1 MLPLIKYINDII
13 ICDKTM
19 IYFDYSAN
27 YPTRKEVLD
36 ELVLCENEYYGNT
49 NSMHELG
56 KKSHQKYLE
65 CLNKLY
71 SYLNISKDEYEII
84 FTPSATYANNLA
96 IQGIAKSYSGF
107 GDKILTSEFEHSSTN
122 TTLSYLKDLG
132 KSIEFVKTKQDGQLD
147 LFDLESKITPST
159 ILLCV
164 CLVESEVGT
173 IQDYKKILEI
183 TNKYPHL
190 HVLFDVTQGMC
201 KFKFDYSKMEM
212 FTFTP
217 HKFGGLIGTGFL
229 VIRKNT
235 IITPL
240 IYGGKAESNYNPG
253 TFPLSLFVSSV
264 KAIELGFK
272 ELENNYSY
280 VLSLYEYLIQELQKL
295 DNITINSQY
304 KNPYICNISI
314 KNKLG
319 SYIVDYLSSKGIC
332 VSQKSACS
340 ITNTPS
346 KTIMS
351 MYHDRKRALSSFRIS
366 LSNLTTLEQVKILI
380 NTIKEIK

>member
-1 MLPLIKYINDII
+1 
-13 ICDKTM
+13 M
-19 IYFDYSAN
+19 IYFDYCAN
-27 YPTRKEVLD
+27 YPTKQEVLD
-36 ELVLCENEYYGNT
+36 ELISCEKEYCGNT
-49 NSMHELG
+49 NSIHELG

-65 CLNKLY
+65 CLDKLY
-71 SYLNISKDEYEII
+71 TLLNISKDEYDIV

-96 IQGIAKSYSGF
+96 IQGIAKSFSGF

-122 TTLSYLKDLG
+122 TTLSYLKDTG
-132 KSIEFVKTKQDGQLD
+132 KNIEFVKTNKDGQLD
-147 LFDLESKITPST
+147 LIDLEEKITPST

-173 IQDYKKILEI
+173 IQDYEKILEV
-183 TNKYPHL
+183 TSKYPNL

-229 VIRKNT
+229 VIRKST

-264 KAIELGFK
+264 KAIELGFSN
-272 ELENNYSY
+272 LETNYNY
-280 VLSLYEYLIQELQKL
+280 VLLLYNYLINELQKL
-295 DNITINSQY
+295 PNIIINSTNI
-304 KNPYICNISI
+304 NPYICNISI

-319 SYIVDYLSSKGIC
+319 YESVNYLSLKGIC

-340 ITNTPS
+340 LTNTPS

-351 MYHDRKRALSSFRIS
+351 IYHDRKRALSSFRIS
-366 LSNLTTLEQVKILI
+366 LSSMTSKEEIKTLIE
-380 NTIKEIK
+380 TIKEIQ